1 MCVHA
6 QVKLNR
12 KAEEKKA
19 KYEKAVENNSRI
31 IEQNTAAATESTT
44 VWNAFDCN
52 DAPGWY
58 KSAFFYNKL
67 SCLVNRPI
75 SLSVWGSYL
84 AGVGLPS
91 AQFVENIVCSML
103 ITLAVLCMSCS
114 IAGIGAFSLPPAVQM
129 GGAIVAA
136 VEADVEKVRQQ
147 QRNDVVWISQAEQ
160 ELQKLLNNE
169 LSTEQ
174 VAHLLDNWMSE
185 GRRKDIEPI
194 SIAHSSAF
202 PICSSGQTP
211 QAQEAAEDVVSATG
225 RRCAGQVDSV
235 ALDLEMAN
243 SAVGLIVCHGQNCFA
258 YRRPF
263 GLQVDYVEWPCTP

>member
-1 MCVHA
+1 
-6 QVKLNR
+6 
-12 KAEEKKA
+12 
-19 KYEKAVENNSRI
+19 
-31 IEQNTAAATESTT
+31 
-44 VWNAFDCN
+44 
-52 DAPGWY
+52 
-58 KSAFFYNKL
+58 
-67 SCLVNRPI
+67 
-75 SLSVWGSYL
+75 
-84 AGVGLPS
+84 
-91 AQFVENIVCSML
+91 
-103 ITLAVLCMSCS
+103 MSCS

-147 QRNDVVWISQAEQ
+147 QRNVVWISQAEQ
-160 ELQKLLNNE
+160 QLQKLLNNE
-169 LSTEQ
+169 LSAEQ

-185 GRRKDIEPI
+185 GKREDIEPI

-263 GLQVDYVEWPCTP
+263 GLQIDYVEWPCTPWPSRDYTFLGTDIQELSSLGSVVEWQQLDANEAALHTFGHG